1 MRALIRIVL
10 ALIALR
16 AAAADAAPRVVY
28 RGMLQGAGEVVM
40 ELDRRPA
47 ADGTI
52 SGRYFYTQYGV
63 DIPLHG
69 QPAQLVEPLERT
81 ALPDEVRD
89 MTRNSGAPISPIQR
103 QPGAA
108 RGTTMAIAA
117 SGPTRVP
124 AKRGTSRCDASP
136 NTIPM
141 RLRPAPSKPSP
152 IVSPAASAAASQA
165 ARPSTCG
172 RRRMRR

>member
-28 RGMLQGAGEVVM
+28 RGVLQGAGEVVM

-52 SGRYFYTQYGV
+52 SGRYLYTQYGV
-63 DIPLHG
+63 DITLHG

-81 ALPDEVRD
+81 ALPDEARD
-89 MTRNSGAPISPIQR
+89 MTRNSGGADFAQR

-124 AKRGTSRCDASP
+124 ARRGTSRCDASP

-172 RRRMRR
+172 RRLMRR